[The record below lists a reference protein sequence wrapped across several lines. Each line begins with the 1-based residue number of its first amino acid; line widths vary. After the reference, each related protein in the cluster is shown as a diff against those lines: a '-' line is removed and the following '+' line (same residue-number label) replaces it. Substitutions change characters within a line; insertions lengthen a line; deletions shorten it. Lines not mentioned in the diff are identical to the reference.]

1 MRLTIRKKLLLCS
14 ILPISVLGIII
25 VFMSL
30 TFLRNSIINQ
40 VENSLRGTAAATLA
54 AYDQNSGTYLVA
66 ENGDV
71 WKGGYNISN
80 SEKLLDTIKEKSGMD
95 VTFFYG
101 NKRIMTSIKEQ
112 SGERILGSPAGSK
125 IEEMVLQNGKEYFS
139 KNVSVDG
146 VMYFGYYVPVFQGDD
161 SNEPVGMVF
170 AGINKNETLY
180 SVLRIVFYMTVIV
193 LVIAIIGI
201 VGAGLISNTISRVLK
216 SEITSLEYLAMGNL
230 NVQIDKKNLQ
240 RKDEIGDLSRA
251 IDTLKTD
258 LRSVIGGISE
268 STNLLI
274 SSSDSLEQ
282 TSHQTFE
289 NMDYVMQS
297 VDTITTSAISQAKDT
312 KSASDNI
319 THMGNLIIET
329 GSEADLLNKNADK
342 MLIVSDKTTF
352 AIDELKKISEEVGS
366 SVNIIAELTEQTN
379 ESAKTIREA
388 AEFISGIAD
397 ETNLLS
403 LNASI
408 EAARAGEAGKGFAV
422 VADEIQK
429 LAVQSN
435 EASSRIDKIVN
446 TLIVDA
452 EHVVDSMEQ
461 MKSVIGKQNEYIKS
475 TEESVS
481 EVMEEINESIEK
493 IRNIEKRTQDLETAR
508 KEMMGMIAGLSDIAD
523 SNVVNTHETSKVIN
537 DVSDRFKKVEE
548 SAVNLRVTADIL
560 EQNMKNFK
568 MYLQSNQ
575 SIERDFRT

>member
-112 SGERILGSPAGSK
+112 SGQRILGSPAGSK

-329 GSEADLLNKNADK
+329 GSEANLLNKNADK

-568 MYLQSNQ
+568 M
-575 SIERDFRT
+575 

>member
-14 ILPISVLGIII
+14 ILPISFLGIII

-101 NKRIMTSIKEQ
+101 NKRIMTSIKDQ

-180 SVLRIVFYMTVIV
+180 SVLSIVFYMTVIV

-216 SEITSLEYLAMGNL
+216 YEITSLEYLAMGNL

-461 MKSVIGKQNEYIKS
+461 MKTVIGKQNEYIKS

-508 KEMMGMIAGLSDIAD
+508 KEMMGMIEGLSDIAD
-523 SNVVNTHETSKVIN
+523 SNVVNTQETSKVIN

-568 MYLQSNQ
+568 M
-575 SIERDFRT
+575 

>member
-1 MRLTIRKKLLLCS
+1 
-14 ILPISVLGIII
+14 
-25 VFMSL
+25 
-30 TFLRNSIINQ
+30 
-40 VENSLRGTAAATLA
+40 
-54 AYDQNSGTYLVA
+54 
-66 ENGDV
+66 
-71 WKGGYNISN
+71 
-80 SEKLLDTIKEKSGMD
+80 
-95 VTFFYG
+95 
-101 NKRIMTSIKEQ
+101 
-112 SGERILGSPAGSK
+112 
-125 IEEMVLQNGKEYFS
+125 
-139 KNVSVDG
+139 
-146 VMYFGYYVPVFQGDD
+146 
-161 SNEPVGMVF
+161 
-170 AGINKNETLY
+170 
-180 SVLRIVFYMTVIV
+180 
-193 LVIAIIGI
+193 
-201 VGAGLISNTISRVLK
+201 
-216 SEITSLEYLAMGNL
+216 
-230 NVQIDKKNLQ
+230 
-240 RKDEIGDLSRA
+240 
-251 IDTLKTD
+251 
-258 LRSVIGGISE
+258 
-268 STNLLI
+268 
-274 SSSDSLEQ
+274 
-282 TSHQTFE
+282 
-289 NMDYVMQS
+289 
-297 VDTITTSAISQAKDT
+297 
-312 KSASDNI
+312 
-319 THMGNLIIET
+319 MGNLIIET

-475 TEESVS
+475 TEDSVS

-523 SNVVNTHETSKVIN
+523 SNVVNTQETIKVIN

-568 MYLQSNQ
+568 M
-575 SIERDFRT
+575 

>member
-146 VMYFGYYVPVFQGDD
+146 VMYFGYYVPVFQGDV

-180 SVLRIVFYMTVIV
+180 SVLSIVFYMTVIV

-216 SEITSLEYLAMGNL
+216 YEITSLEYLAMGNL

-568 MYLQSNQ
+568 M
-575 SIERDFRT
+575 

>member
-101 NKRIMTSIKEQ
+101 NKRIMTSIKDQ

-180 SVLRIVFYMTVIV
+180 SVLSIVFYMTVIV

-216 SEITSLEYLAMGNL
+216 YEITSLEYLAMGNL

-508 KEMMGMIAGLSDIAD
+508 KDMMGMIAGLSDIAD
-523 SNVVNTHETSKVIN
+523 SNVVNTQETNKVIN

-568 MYLQSNQ
+568 M
-575 SIERDFRT
+575 

>member
-14 ILPISVLGIII
+14 IFPISVLGIII

-40 VENSLRGTAAATLA
+40 VENSLRGTASATLA

-560 EQNMKNFK
+560 EQNMKIFK
-568 MYLQSNQ
+568 M
-575 SIERDFRT
+575 

>member
-101 NKRIMTSIKEQ
+101 NKRIMTSIKDQ

-180 SVLRIVFYMTVIV
+180 SVLSIVFYMTVIV

-216 SEITSLEYLAMGNL
+216 YEITSLEYLAMGNL

-435 EASSRIDKIVN
+435 EASSRIDRIVN

-523 SNVVNTHETSKVIN
+523 SNVVNTQETSKVIN

-568 MYLQSNQ
+568 M
-575 SIERDFRT
+575 

>member
-1 MRLTIRKKLLLCS
+1 M
-14 ILPISVLGIII
+14 PISVLGIII

-352 AIDELKKISEEVGS
+352 AIDELKKISE
-366 SVNIIAELTEQTN
+366 
-379 ESAKTIREA
+379 
-388 AEFISGIAD
+388 
-397 ETNLLS
+397 
-403 LNASI
+403 
-408 EAARAGEAGKGFAV
+408 
-422 VADEIQK
+422 
-429 LAVQSN
+429 
-435 EASSRIDKIVN
+435 
-446 TLIVDA
+446 
-452 EHVVDSMEQ
+452 
-461 MKSVIGKQNEYIKS
+461 
-475 TEESVS
+475 
-481 EVMEEINESIEK
+481 
-493 IRNIEKRTQDLETAR
+493 
-508 KEMMGMIAGLSDIAD
+508 
-523 SNVVNTHETSKVIN
+523 
-537 DVSDRFKKVEE
+537 
-548 SAVNLRVTADIL
+548 
-560 EQNMKNFK
+560 
-568 MYLQSNQ
+568 
-575 SIERDFRT
+575 

>member
-101 NKRIMTSIKEQ
+101 NKRIMTSIKDQ

-180 SVLRIVFYMTVIV
+180 SVLSIVFYMTVIV

-216 SEITSLEYLAMGNL
+216 YEITSLEYLAMGNL

-560 EQNMKNFK
+560 EQNMKIFK
-568 MYLQSNQ
+568 M
-575 SIERDFRT
+575 

>member
-508 KEMMGMIAGLSDIAD
+508 KEMMGMIASLSDIAD

-568 MYLQSNQ
+568 
-575 SIERDFRT
+575 I

>member
-180 SVLRIVFYMTVIV
+180 SVLSIVFYMTVIV

-523 SNVVNTHETSKVIN
+523 SNVVNTQETNKVIN

-568 MYLQSNQ
+568 M
-575 SIERDFRT
+575 

>member
-1 MRLTIRKKLLLCS
+1 
-14 ILPISVLGIII
+14 
-25 VFMSL
+25 
-30 TFLRNSIINQ
+30 
-40 VENSLRGTAAATLA
+40 
-54 AYDQNSGTYLVA
+54 
-66 ENGDV
+66 
-71 WKGGYNISN
+71 
-80 SEKLLDTIKEKSGMD
+80 
-95 VTFFYG
+95 
-101 NKRIMTSIKEQ
+101 
-112 SGERILGSPAGSK
+112 
-125 IEEMVLQNGKEYFS
+125 
-139 KNVSVDG
+139 
-146 VMYFGYYVPVFQGDD
+146 
-161 SNEPVGMVF
+161 
-170 AGINKNETLY
+170 
-180 SVLRIVFYMTVIV
+180 
-193 LVIAIIGI
+193 
-201 VGAGLISNTISRVLK
+201 
-216 SEITSLEYLAMGNL
+216 MGNL

-475 TEESVS
+475 TEDSVS

-523 SNVVNTHETSKVIN
+523 SNVVNTQETSKVIN

-560 EQNMKNFK
+560 EQNMKNFT
-568 MYLQSNQ
+568 M
-575 SIERDFRT
+575 

>member
-101 NKRIMTSIKEQ
+101 NKRIMTSIKDQ

-180 SVLRIVFYMTVIV
+180 SVLSIVFYMTVIV

-216 SEITSLEYLAMGNL
+216 YEITSLEYLAMGNL

-461 MKSVIGKQNEYIKS
+461 MKTVIGKQNEYIKS

-508 KEMMGMIAGLSDIAD
+508 KEMMGMIADLSDIAD
-523 SNVVNTHETSKVIN
+523 SNVVNTQETSKVIN

-548 SAVNLRVTADIL
+548 SAVNLRVTADIF

-568 MYLQSNQ
+568 M
-575 SIERDFRT
+575 

>member
-80 SEKLLDTIKEKSGMD
+80 SEKLLDTIKDKSGMD

-170 AGINKNETLY
+170 AVINKNETLY
-180 SVLRIVFYMTVIV
+180 SVLSIVFYMTVIV

-560 EQNMKNFK
+560 EQNMKIFK
-568 MYLQSNQ
+568 M
-575 SIERDFRT
+575 

>member
-112 SGERILGSPAGSK
+112 SGQRILGSPAGSK

-161 SNEPVGMVF
+161 SNEPIGMVF

-560 EQNMKNFK
+560 EQNMKIFK
-568 MYLQSNQ
+568 M
-575 SIERDFRT
+575 

>member
-388 AEFISGIAD
+388 TEFISGIAD

-523 SNVVNTHETSKVIN
+523 SNVVNTQETSKVIN

-568 MYLQSNQ
+568 
-575 SIERDFRT
+575 I

>member
-435 EASSRIDKIVN
+435 EASSRIDKIVK

-560 EQNMKNFK
+560 EQNMKIFK
-568 MYLQSNQ
+568 M
-575 SIERDFRT
+575 

>member
-80 SEKLLDTIKEKSGMD
+80 SEKLLDTIKEKSGID

-170 AGINKNETLY
+170 AGINKNQTLY

-461 MKSVIGKQNEYIKS
+461 MKTVIGKQNEYIKS

-523 SNVVNTHETSKVIN
+523 SNVVNTQETSKVIN

-560 EQNMKNFK
+560 EQNMKIFK
-568 MYLQSNQ
+568 M
-575 SIERDFRT
+575 

>member
-101 NKRIMTSIKEQ
+101 NKRIMTSIKDQ

-180 SVLRIVFYMTVIV
+180 SVLSIVFYMTVIV

-216 SEITSLEYLAMGNL
+216 YEITSLEYLAMGNL

-508 KEMMGMIAGLSDIAD
+508 KEMMGMIEGLSDIAD
-523 SNVVNTHETSKVIN
+523 SNVVNTQETSKVIN

-568 MYLQSNQ
+568 M
-575 SIERDFRT
+575 

>member
-251 IDTLKTD
+251 IDTLKID

-508 KEMMGMIAGLSDIAD
+508 KEMMGMIADLSDIAD

-548 SAVNLRVTADIL
+548 SAVNLRVTADIF

-568 MYLQSNQ
+568 M
-575 SIERDFRT
+575 

>member
-101 NKRIMTSIKEQ
+101 NKRIMTSIKDQ

-180 SVLRIVFYMTVIV
+180 SVLSIVFYMTVIV

-216 SEITSLEYLAMGNL
+216 YEITSLEYLAMGNL

-568 MYLQSNQ
+568 M
-575 SIERDFRT
+575 

>member
-1 MRLTIRKKLLLCS
+1 MRITIRKKLLLCS

-180 SVLRIVFYMTVIV
+180 SVLSIVFYMTVIV

-508 KEMMGMIAGLSDIAD
+508 KEMMGMIEGLSDIAD
-523 SNVVNTHETSKVIN
+523 SNVVNTQETSKVIN

-568 MYLQSNQ
+568 M
-575 SIERDFRT
+575 

>member
-216 SEITSLEYLAMGNL
+216 YEITSLEYLAMGNL

-548 SAVNLRVTADIL
+548 AAVNLRVTADIL
-560 EQNMKNFK
+560 EQNMKIFK
-568 MYLQSNQ
+568 M
-575 SIERDFRT
+575 

>member
-101 NKRIMTSIKEQ
+101 NKRIMTSIKDQ

-180 SVLRIVFYMTVIV
+180 SVLSIVFYMTVIV

-216 SEITSLEYLAMGNL
+216 YEITSLEYLAMGNL

-329 GSEADLLNKNADK
+329 GSEAELLNKNADK

-461 MKSVIGKQNEYIKS
+461 MKTVIGKQNEYIKS

-508 KEMMGMIAGLSDIAD
+508 KEMMGMIEGLSDIAD
-523 SNVVNTHETSKVIN
+523 SNVVNTQETSKVIN

-548 SAVNLRVTADIL
+548 SAVNLRVTADIF

-568 MYLQSNQ
+568 M
-575 SIERDFRT
+575 

>member
-508 KEMMGMIAGLSDIAD
+508 KEMMGMIEGLSDIAD
-523 SNVVNTHETSKVIN
+523 SNVVNTQETSKVIN

-568 MYLQSNQ
+568 
-575 SIERDFRT
+575 I

>member
-101 NKRIMTSIKEQ
+101 NKRIMTSIKDQ

-312 KSASDNI
+312 KTASDNI

-329 GSEADLLNKNADK
+329 GSEADLLNKNADR

-523 SNVVNTHETSKVIN
+523 SNVVNTQETSKVIN

-568 MYLQSNQ
+568 M
-575 SIERDFRT
+575 

>member
-139 KNVSVDG
+139 KNVSVAG

-216 SEITSLEYLAMGNL
+216 YEITSLEYLAMGNL

-329 GSEADLLNKNADK
+329 GSEAELLNKNADK

-568 MYLQSNQ
+568 M
-575 SIERDFRT
+575 

>member
-329 GSEADLLNKNADK
+329 GSEANLLNKNADK

-568 MYLQSNQ
+568 M
-575 SIERDFRT
+575 

>member
-101 NKRIMTSIKEQ
+101 NKRIMTSIKDQ

-523 SNVVNTHETSKVIN
+523 SNVVNTQETSKVIN

-568 MYLQSNQ
+568 M
-575 SIERDFRT
+575 

>member
-508 KEMMGMIAGLSDIAD
+508 KEMKGMIAGLSDIAD
-523 SNVVNTHETSKVIN
+523 SNVVNTQETSKVIN

-568 MYLQSNQ
+568 M
-575 SIERDFRT
+575 

>member
-329 GSEADLLNKNADK
+329 GSEAELLNKNADK

-461 MKSVIGKQNEYIKS
+461 MKTVIGKQNEYIKS

-523 SNVVNTHETSKVIN
+523 SNVVNTQETSKVIN

-568 MYLQSNQ
+568 M
-575 SIERDFRT
+575 

>member
-139 KNVSVDG
+139 KNVAVDG

-560 EQNMKNFK
+560 EQNMKIFK
-568 MYLQSNQ
+568 M
-575 SIERDFRT
+575 

>member
-112 SGERILGSPAGSK
+112 SGQRILGSPAGSK

-161 SNEPVGMVF
+161 SNEPIGMVF

-568 MYLQSNQ
+568 
-575 SIERDFRT
+575 I

>member
-251 IDTLKTD
+251 IDTLKID

-508 KEMMGMIAGLSDIAD
+508 KEMMGMIASLSDIAD

-560 EQNMKNFK
+560 EQNMKIFK
-568 MYLQSNQ
+568 M
-575 SIERDFRT
+575 

>member
-101 NKRIMTSIKEQ
+101 NKRIMTSIKDQ

-180 SVLRIVFYMTVIV
+180 SVLSIVFYMTVIV

-216 SEITSLEYLAMGNL
+216 YEITSLEYLAMGNL

-352 AIDELKKISEEVGS
+352 AIEELKKISEEVGS

-435 EASSRIDKIVN
+435 EASSRIDRIVN

-523 SNVVNTHETSKVIN
+523 SNVVNTQETSKVIN

-568 MYLQSNQ
+568 M
-575 SIERDFRT
+575 

>member
-1 MRLTIRKKLLLCS
+1 M
-14 ILPISVLGIII
+14 
-25 VFMSL
+25 
-30 TFLRNSIINQ
+30 
-40 VENSLRGTAAATLA
+40 
-54 AYDQNSGTYLVA
+54 
-66 ENGDV
+66 
-71 WKGGYNISN
+71 
-80 SEKLLDTIKEKSGMD
+80 
-95 VTFFYG
+95 
-101 NKRIMTSIKEQ
+101 
-112 SGERILGSPAGSK
+112 
-125 IEEMVLQNGKEYFS
+125 
-139 KNVSVDG
+139 
-146 VMYFGYYVPVFQGDD
+146 
-161 SNEPVGMVF
+161 
-170 AGINKNETLY
+170 
-180 SVLRIVFYMTVIV
+180 
-193 LVIAIIGI
+193 
-201 VGAGLISNTISRVLK
+201 
-216 SEITSLEYLAMGNL
+216 
-230 NVQIDKKNLQ
+230 
-240 RKDEIGDLSRA
+240 SRA

-461 MKSVIGKQNEYIKS
+461 MKSVIGKQNGYIKS
-475 TEESVS
+475 TEDSVS

-523 SNVVNTHETSKVIN
+523 SNVVNTQETSKVIN

-568 MYLQSNQ
+568 M
-575 SIERDFRT
+575 

>member
-1 MRLTIRKKLLLCS
+1 MTKEEDRMRLTIRKKLLLCS

-101 NKRIMTSIKEQ
+101 NKRIMTSIKDQ

-180 SVLRIVFYMTVIV
+180 SVLSIVFYMTVIV

-216 SEITSLEYLAMGNL
+216 YEITSLEYLAMGNL

-523 SNVVNTHETSKVIN
+523 SNVVNTQETNKVIN

-568 MYLQSNQ
+568 M
-575 SIERDFRT
+575 

>member
-216 SEITSLEYLAMGNL
+216 SEITSLEYVAMGNL

-560 EQNMKNFK
+560 EQNMKIFK
-568 MYLQSNQ
+568 M
-575 SIERDFRT
+575 

>member
-101 NKRIMTSIKEQ
+101 NKRIMTSIKDQ

-180 SVLRIVFYMTVIV
+180 SVLSIVFYMTVIV

-216 SEITSLEYLAMGNL
+216 YEITSLEYLAMGNL

-508 KEMMGMIAGLSDIAD
+508 KEMMGMIADLSDIAD
-523 SNVVNTHETSKVIN
+523 SNVVNTQETSKVIN

-568 MYLQSNQ
+568 M
-575 SIERDFRT
+575 